1 MRSRLVTTVAPA
13 PSGAEVAPSE
23 IHTFTREAA
32 KNSPPSDSIS
42 STVKNPRHSPATPRG
57 AVVGTA
63 FAEGSTSTPALARH
77 DFQGSIAAD
86 PRPTGQDGQPPRGP
100 ATDGAPNAA
109 RLVAALT
116 PLLRG
121 YGAAHLAS
129 WTIQAEAD
137 SHGRTWVVVRAPHP
151 VSGEPG
157 AVVNVFPP
165 SLAPGEALQILRGDI
180 AAWGRIA
187 RRKVVE
193 DAYAAWE
200 GGMAGVR

>member
-1 MRSRLVTTVAPA
+1 MHLTAGQVHSLHTASGTESSPASDAHPTPGVPANRRNGGQGLAPGDNVSDATGKAGSTRCDAGERHSVTPG
-13 PSGAEVAPSE
+13 PHGGS
-23 IHTFTREAA
+23 
-32 KNSPPSDSIS
+32 SIS
-42 STVKNPRHSPATPRG
+42 A
-57 AVVGTA
+57 
-63 FAEGSTSTPALARH
+63 
-77 DFQGSIAAD
+77 
-86 PRPTGQDGQPPRGP
+86 

-109 RLVAALT
+109 RLVSALA

-121 YGAAHLAS
+121 YGAANLAS
-129 WTIQAEAD
+129 WEIRAEQD
-137 SHGRTWVVVRAPHP
+137 LHGRTWVVVRAPHP

-157 AVVNVFPP
+157 VVVNVFPP
-165 SLAPGEALQILRGDI
+165 SLAVSEARDILRGDI